1 MPWNEPGGS
10 DGKEPRDPWENK
22 TSGSSDIDEI
32 LKKIKSGFGA
42 GGPGNGITMA
52 GVLLI
57 IAAGFLAWWLLTGG
71 VYTVKQGENSVVLRF
86 GKFRA
91 VQDAGLHFRWPIP
104 IERNYI
110 INTEHVNTVPVGY
123 RDNPQTTSKTSVPR
137 EALMLTSDENI
148 IDIKFAVQY
157 KIADPKSFL
166 FNVATPTE
174 TADVVVR
181 QATESAVRSVVGRNN
196 MDFIITSGRAEI
208 GQKTR
213 TLLQDILDRYHTGIQ
228 IVTVEMQNAQPPD
241 EVKAAF
247 DDAVKAREDEERLK
261 NQAQAYAVQLVKRAE
276 GLVDQVLARAGA
288 YQQAVVERA
297 TGETTRFTEILG
309 AYRTAPKVTRDR
321 LYLEA
326 MEQVLDKSS
335 KMVID
340 QKNGNS
346 VMYLPLDKMIQ
357 PAPSGK
363 GGAAA
368 SGVDAQKIVEQARK
382 ATRPA
387 ANGRSDL
394 RKRVQ

>member
-1 MPWNEPGGS
+1 M
-10 DGKEPRDPWENK
+10 
-22 TSGSSDIDEI
+22 
-32 LKKIKSGFGA
+32 
-42 GGPGNGITMA
+42 
-52 GVLLI
+52 
-57 IAAGFLAWWLLTGG
+57 
-71 VYTVKQGENSVVLRF
+71 
-86 GKFRA
+86 
-91 VQDAGLHFRWPIP
+91 
-104 IERNYI
+104 
-110 INTEHVNTVPVGY
+110 PVGY

>member
-10 DGKEPRDPWENK
+10 GGKDPRDPWEN
-22 TSGSSDIDEI
+22 TSGSTSDIDEI
-32 LKKIKSGFGA
+32 LKKIKSGFG
-42 GGPGNGITMA
+42 GGPGNGMTLT

-57 IAAGFLAWWLLTGG
+57 VAAGLLGWWLLTGG

-86 GKFRA
+86 GKFKT

-110 INTEHVNTVPVGY
+110 INTQHVNTVRVGY
-123 RDNPQTTSKTSVPR
+123 RDDPRTASKTSVPR

-157 KIADPKSFL
+157 KIADPKNFL
-166 FNVATPTE
+166 FNVATPAE
-174 TADVVVR
+174 TADTVVR

-213 TLLQDILDRYHTGIQ
+213 VLLQEILDRYHTGIQ

-261 NQAQAYAVQLVKRAE
+261 NQARAYAVQLVKRAE
-276 GLVDQVLARAGA
+276 GQVDQVLARAGA

-297 TGETTRFTEILG
+297 SGETTRFTEILN
-309 AYRTAPKVTRDR
+309 AYRTAPRVTRDR

-326 MEQVLDKSS
+326 MEQVLNKSS

-346 VMYLPLDKMIQ
+346 VMYLPLDRLIQ
-357 PAPSGK
+357 PSATAPA
-363 GGAAA
+363 GASA
-368 SGVDAQKIVEQARK
+368 SSAVKVPTIVEQAHK
-382 ATRPA
+382 AVRPA
-387 ANGRSDL
+387 ANSRSDL

>member
-10 DGKEPRDPWENK
+10 GGREPRDPWENK

-32 LKKIKSGFGA
+32 LNKIKSGFGA
-42 GGPGNGITMA
+42 GGPGNGISLA

-57 IAAGFLAWWLLTGG
+57 IAAGLLAWWLLTGG

-86 GKFRA
+86 GKFRT

-110 INTEHVNTVPVGY
+110 INTEHVNTVRVGY
-123 RDNPQTTSKTSVPR
+123 RDNPQNGSKTSVPR

-213 TLLQDILDRYHTGIQ
+213 SLLQEILDRYHTGIQ

-261 NQAQAYAVQLVKRAE
+261 NQARAYAVQLVKRAE
-276 GLVDQVLARAGA
+276 GQVDQVLARAGA

-321 LYLEA
+321 LYLET
-326 MEQVLDKSS
+326 MEQVLNKSS

-340 QKNGNS
+340 QKKGNS
-346 VMYLPLDKMIQ
+346 VMYLPLDKMM
-357 PAPSGK
+357 PPSSSETTRAADS
-363 GGAAA
+363 GAQ
-368 SGVDAQKIVEQARK
+368 VRKIVEQAR
-382 ATRPA
+382 TVQRPA
-387 ANGRSDL
+387 SNSRSDL